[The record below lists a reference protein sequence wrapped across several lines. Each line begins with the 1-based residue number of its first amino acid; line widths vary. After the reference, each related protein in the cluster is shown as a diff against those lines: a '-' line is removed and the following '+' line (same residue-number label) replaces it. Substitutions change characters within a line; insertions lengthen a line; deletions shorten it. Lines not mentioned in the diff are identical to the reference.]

1 MIANSA
7 QMRSLIVSVAHHERA
22 VAIVYDGE
30 VTIGAVA

>member
-7 QMRSLIVSVAHHERA
+7 QMRSLIVSVARRERA
-22 VAIVYDGE
+22 VAILNDGE